1 MYKAIAALFFGLI
14 WIGLP
19 SDQLT
24 PTSAQNQQIVLL
36 GTDQG
41 LFLSD
46 WSSDKLTKVD
56 NFKVVTSLNYN
67 PKSQTLFVL
76 HQSTKSDLQNSA
88 SISFDFGKNWETIR
102 PSQTGYKNPDSS
114 PVSNFGYFW
123 VTDSKILVADIGF
136 GQILVKKPNDSW
148 RPISLKSSSSSLAV
162 IGDNLFLSS
171 TNRNSGSQIVKVNLV
186 DQTTTTI
193 SLEENLTTQ
202 GEIYL
207 SGVLGENLLVGHKDG
222 LVLYSP
228 DQGRVTAHQNGK
240 FGPVY
245 LSADGLVV
253 YNTESGYYEVRDNL
267 LQLKDELNYDQT
279 LLGYSLA
286 KDCLFVLMESH
297 LSCGSGLNQTLP
309 TKLSA
314 SEGVYSGVVTLS
326 TKLSLGQLDPALF
339 VSGLGGGSQGDLYW
353 EGKNPER
360 IDLVTYSGLEFTLSY
375 SIWTTGQKGY
385 FLTFESYLTSDI
397 CLVAEIVGRSIDY
410 IRLRTSS
417 QKVDLIGYSMGGL
430 LSRCFVENL
439 VTAYPYDDS
448 VDELLL
454 IAVPNNGSFAAG
466 LSGPFVGFA
475 DLFKGLQSSSL
486 TPYSPQIKN
495 LNSRQ
500 IPESIS
506 VTVIYGTGHWAP
518 IFEGNDG
525 LVSYS
530 DTRLDASTVRS
541 VRYIL
546 LNEAVHSRDFDTPM
560 SEDYPILSDR
570 VFLFDTIRLMAKSRK
585 E

>member
-1 MYKAIAALFFGLI
+1 M
-14 WIGLP
+14 
-19 SDQLT
+19 
-24 PTSAQNQQIVLL
+24 VLL

-46 WSSDKLTKVD
+46 WSSDKLTKVEG
-56 NFKVVTSLNYN
+56 FPVVTSLNYN
-67 PKSQTLFVL
+67 PQSHALFVL
-76 HQSTKSDLQNSA
+76 HQATKSNLQNSV
-88 SISFDFGKNWETIR
+88 SISFDFGKTWETIH
-102 PSQTGYKNPDSS
+102 PSQTGYKNPDSTAAL
-114 PVSNFGYFW
+114 NFGYFW
-123 VTDSKILVADIGF
+123 VTDSKILVADVGF
-136 GQILVKKPNDSW
+136 GQILVKKPNSSW
-148 RPISLKSSSSSLAV
+148 RQISLKSSSSSLAV
-162 IGDNLFLSS
+162 IGDNLFMS
-171 TNRNSGSQIVKVNLV
+171 TTDRNSGSQIVKVDLV
-186 DQTTTTI
+186 DLTTETI

-222 LVLYSP
+222 LILYSP
-228 DQGRVTAHQNGK
+228 DQGRVAAYQNGK
-240 FGPVY
+240 FGPAY
-245 LSADGLVV
+245 LSADGLVI

-267 LQLKDELNYDQT
+267 LQLKDELNYDQSV
-279 LLGYSLA
+279 LGYSLA
-286 KDCLFVLMESH
+286 KNCLFVLTESH
-297 LSCGSGLNQTLP
+297 LSCGSDLSQTLP
-309 TKLSA
+309 IKLSA
-314 SEGVYSGVVTLS
+314 SEGVYSGTVTLLTRS
-326 TKLSLGQLDPALF
+326 ALEQPNPALF

-353 EGKNPER
+353 EGKNPEK
-360 IDLVTYSGLEFTLSY
+360 ISLVTYSGLEFTLSY
-375 SIWTTGQKGY
+375 SIWATGQKGY

-397 CLVAEIVGRSIDY
+397 CLVAEVVGRSIDY
-410 IRLRTSS
+410 IRLRTNS

-439 VTAYPYDDS
+439 VAAYPYDNS

-495 LNSRQ
+495 LNSRS
-500 IPESIS
+500 IPESIP

-518 IFEGNDG
+518 IIEGNDG

-530 DTRLDASTVRS
+530 DTRLDVSVTRS

-546 LNEAVHSRDFDTPM
+546 LEEAVHSKDFDIPM
-560 SEDYPILSDR
+560 SDDDPILSDR